1 MKSDLLASMA
11 LTFFTTAIF
20 SVGGLSA
27 MLPEIHRQVVE
38 VHGWLGNEAFATAF
52 ALSQIA
58 PGPNI
63 LMMTMLGWRIAGWA
77 GLAVA
82 TIATVVPTSVLSLI
96 AGRAENRIAHTRWYA
111 LTKRAFPPLVVGL
124 ICASALVTAQAA
136 IDSWLGYGLMA
147 GVAVFIALTR
157 HNPLLPL
164 SIATVIGVIAA
175 RLGWF

>member
-1 MKSDLLASMA
+1 MKNDLLTSLA

-20 SVGGLSA
+20 SVGGISA
-27 MLPEIHRQVVE
+27 MIPEVHRQVVE
-38 VHGWLGNEAFATAF
+38 LHGWLSNDSFATAF

-63 LMMTMLGWRIAGWA
+63 LMMSMLGWRIAGWS

-82 TIATVVPTSVLSLI
+82 TLATVVPTSALSLI
-96 AGRAENRIAHTRWYA
+96 AGRAENRISHARWYG

-136 IDSWLGYGLMA
+136 IDQWLGYVLTA
-147 GVAVFIALTR
+147 GVALFVAFTR
-157 HNPLLPL
+157 GNPLVPL
-164 SIATVIGVIAA
+164 SVATLIGVIAG
-175 RLGWF
+175 RLGYF